1 MERES
6 WSSVRLL
13 CPSEPWPPDAVVV
26 GKSGVIW
33 RTPGT
38 LLLRE
43 GCRLCGGARE
53 GLGCSG
59 KRVTT

>member
-6 WSSVRLL
+6 WSSLRLL
-13 CPSEPWPPDAVVV
+13 CPSEPRPPDAAVV
-26 GKSGVIW
+26 GKSGGIW

-43 GCRLCGGARE
+43 GCRPRGGARE
-53 GLGCSG
+53 GLGRSG